1 MEKNMIKNSYIKEPS
16 SLVTSKEDT
25 RAGFIS
31 MALEKNYLAVPYIEE
46 AKVLKVLAEQARNP
60 KELKNIK
67 EIRKSLISASGLSD
81 KSINYM
87 DEDDIDVA
95 IDGLIEKFLEPA
107 GKYFID
113 ELVYRYLLVKGDALG
128 GKARNLAGS
137 LGERKFVRTL
147 LSIMSISN
155 IDYYWLNNETKK
167 WQEKPSNDI
176 DIEKRLKAIYW
187 VKNGN
192 HRILLLNAN
201 VPIVGKN
208 VDLCLLNGS
217 KDDLILKGK
226 EIKNSIHKD
235 NSKYLSLGEL
245 KGGIDPAGADEH
257 WKTANSALN
266 RIKQSFAKIS
276 MKPSIF
282 FIGAAIEQSMAEEI
296 FKQLTNNELTNAA
309 NLHKE
314 EQLIDLCKWLLNE

>member
-1 MEKNMIKNSYIKEPS
+1 
-16 SLVTSKEDT
+16 
-25 RAGFIS
+25 
-31 MALEKNYLAVPYIEE
+31 
-46 AKVLKVLAEQARNP
+46 
-60 KELKNIK
+60 
-67 EIRKSLISASGLSD
+67 
-81 KSINYM
+81 
-87 DEDDIDVA
+87 
-95 IDGLIEKFLEPA
+95 
-107 GKYFID
+107 
-113 ELVYRYLLVKGDALG
+113 
-128 GKARNLAGS
+128 
-137 LGERKFVRTL
+137 
-147 LSIMSISN
+147 MSISN

-208 VDLCLLNGS
+208 VDLCLLNGT
-217 KDDLILKGK
+217 KDNLILKGK